1 MARVKLSAMP
11 DARREYTVDFPRLDG
26 GLNTWELGYRL
37 NANESPEMKNLWWKN
52 GALCSR
58 DGQVYLSE
66 DVLGTA
72 KSAYEGLY
80 YDHAFFHIG
89 DKLYSAYIP
98 DRDVQAMWESGI
110 KLKPLRDGVGE
121 EAGTWFRFGDQLYYK
136 NPGGYYAVSIDGQ
149 MITCGDVPAY
159 TPVVQVDTD
168 PVTAAGKAYQSENRL
183 CAQKTVCYST
193 VPGVKEYCLPV
204 QNIENVDRVVVDGVV
219 WPAVQLVDGGRGY
232 AVDLDRGVVTF
243 SAEPPHHDP
252 AQANTVSITYTK
264 SDPEAYSSV
273 MDCARAVVYGR
284 DQNVCVVLAGCK
296 AQPSAYFWCG
306 KHDVM
311 DPGYFP
317 VEQYNLAG
325 DAQDAITGF
334 GRQQNM
340 LVIFKERSVGRCSM
354 SSKEWSNGRV
364 QLMMDYTSINAAIG
378 CDLPGSIQLIEN
390 NLVFANTRNGVC
402 IVLDS
407 SSAYENNIMPISRK
421 VDNGL
426 IELLRRSDAVCSYD
440 DGERY
445 WIAADGEVYCWDY
458 TLSGYRDPVWFYF
471 TNIPAKVFLNAGQ
484 TTMHL
489 DGKGRLSA
497 MWRHF
502 EDYGAAI
509 EKKYRFAAQHFGGY
523 DRLKDIT
530 SVIFAVRGDTNT
542 SLEVAYLTDY
552 ENRKDLTPVRATS
565 WRLCPRDLTFRDLS
579 ISEFTTV
586 ARRKPGCRHVR
597 HFAMELSNN
606 EIGMDMAVI
615 SAQVFYRYQGRDK

>member
-1 MARVKLSAMP
+1 MARVKLSTMP

-58 DGQVYLSE
+58 DGQVYVSE
-66 DVLGTA
+66 EALGET
-72 KSAYEGLY
+72 KTAYEALY

-98 DRDVQAMWESGI
+98 DSEVLAMRENGVV
-110 KLKPLRDGVGE
+110 LKALREGVGE
-121 EAGTWFRFGDQLYYK
+121 EKGTWFRYGDKLYYK
-136 NPGGYYAVSIDGQ
+136 NPGGYYAISVDGETV
-149 MITCGDVPAY
+149 TCGEVPVFL
-159 TPVVQVDTD
+159 PVILIDTD
-168 PVTAAGKAYQSENRL
+168 PATAVGEAYQGENRL
-183 CAQKTVCYST
+183 CAQKTVWYST
-193 VPGVKEYCLPV
+193 VPGVKEYRLPA
-204 QNIENVDRVVVDGVV
+204 QNIDSIDSVVVDGVV
-219 WPAVQLVDGGRGY
+219 CQGY
-232 AVDLDRGVVTF
+232 EADLEAGIVTF
-243 SAEPPHHDP
+243 STEPAHYEP
-252 AQANTVSITYTK
+252 AQKNTVRITYTK
-264 SDPEAYSSV
+264 RDPEAYNSI
-273 MDCARAVVYGR
+273 MDCAHAAVYGS
-284 DQNVCVVLAGCK
+284 DQNVCVVLGGCK
-296 AQPSAYFWCG
+296 VMPGAFFWCG
-306 KHDVM
+306 KHKVM

-317 VEQYNLAG
+317 AEQYNPAG

-334 GRQQNM
+334 GRQQKM
-340 LVIFKERSVGRCSM
+340 LVIFKERSVGRSAM
-354 SSKEWSNGRV
+354 SIKERTGGRV
-364 QLMMDYTSINAAIG
+364 QLTMDYAAINAVIG

-390 NLVFANTRNGVC
+390 NLVFASTRNGVC
-402 IVLDS
+402 IVRDS
-407 SSAYENNIMPISRK
+407 SSAYENNITPISRK

-426 IELLRRSDAVCSYD
+426 IELLRKSETVCSHD

-445 WIAADGEVYCWDY
+445 WIAAGGEVYCWDY
-458 TLSGYRDPVWFYF
+458 TLSAYNDPVWFYF
-471 TNIPAKVFLNAGQ
+471 TNIPAKAFLNAGR

-489 DGKGRLSA
+489 DSGGRLSA
-497 MWRHF
+497 MCRYF

-579 ISEFTTV
+579 VSAFTTV
-586 ARRKPGCRHVR
+586 ARRKPLCRNVR

-615 SAQVFYRYQGRDK
+615 SAQIFYRYQGRDR